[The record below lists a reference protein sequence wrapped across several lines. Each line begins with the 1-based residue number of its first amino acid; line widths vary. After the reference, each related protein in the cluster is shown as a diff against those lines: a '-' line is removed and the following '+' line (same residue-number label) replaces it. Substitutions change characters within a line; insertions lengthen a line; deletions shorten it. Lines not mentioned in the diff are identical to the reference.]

1 MTDAGCEKIQ
11 GYLIARPLDE
21 EAAIDLVQK
30 QSDSGPKN
38 G

>member
-21 EAAIDLVQK
+21 EAAIGLIRRQAG
-30 QSDSGPKN
+30 SGPESA
-38 G
+38 